1 MVHIKKEKE
10 NLKKKKTL
18 KGLGGPTRDGK
29 GRGWIWEGK
38 NNFFLFHNLAW
49 YLPRHGTGG
58 NDIIHGSIHLDF
70 TFQRA
75 MVLLNFSWLSTPQGT
90 KGERGSV
97 FPRPVINWALFARK
111 RGGPALS
118 DKVDQ
123 ESYLLA
129 NNCFQLPK
137 SHHKAPQVPSKNV
150 LDSRGAITESKE
162 R

>member
-1 MVHIKKEKE
+1 MKKEKK
-10 NLKKKKTL
+10 NLKKKR
-18 KGLGGPTRDGK
+18 LGWTTRDGK
-29 GRGWIWEGK
+29 GRGWIWEAK

-49 YLPRHGTGG
+49 YLPRHGAGG

-70 TFQRA
+70 TFQRE
-75 MVLLNFSWLSTPQGT
+75 MVLLNFSWLSTPRGT

-97 FPRPVINWALFARK
+97 FLWPVLSWALLARK
-111 RGGPALS
+111 RWGPALS

-137 SHHKAPQVPSKNV
+137 IHHKAPQVPGKNV
-150 LDSRGAITESKE
+150 LDSRGAITESKD